1 MNPDVI
7 IVMASKKVIKDF
19 INKEDLRST
28 FQNDPY
34 ELLAEFALEN
44 IRLRKEITKCKSK
57 QLEN

>member
-7 IVMASKKVIKDF
+7 FVMASKKVIKDF
-19 INKEDLRST
+19 INKKDLRST

-44 IRLRKEITKCKSK
+44 IRLRKILQNVNLKK
-57 QLEN
+57 